1 MLEMQGYAVA
11 KHRGIGLCYIK
22 VAGKAHPCLNAGGW
36 NSHAGFHGICKG
48 IGVNSD
54 RMNGVFPRVTPASAE
69 LKPGVALT
77 DTSIGLVETA
87 FTVTAGP

>member
-54 RMNGVFPRVTPASAE
+54 RMNGVFPQGYPSQCRIETWGSV
-69 LKPGVALT
+69 
-77 DTSIGLVETA
+77 DRYIGLVETA